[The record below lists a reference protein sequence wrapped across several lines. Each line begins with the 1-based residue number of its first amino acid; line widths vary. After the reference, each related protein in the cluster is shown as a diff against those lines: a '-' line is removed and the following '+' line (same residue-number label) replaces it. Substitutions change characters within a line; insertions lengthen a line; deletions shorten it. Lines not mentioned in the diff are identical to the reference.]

1 MPTTRTGLQR
11 QGGERTLAANE
22 QQSRLALAAANQGLY
37 DLEVQT
43 GRMRVSDTYARMLGY
58 DPADFTI
65 SEARWVALLHPDDRD
80 QAVALYRAYLEGRLV
95 EYRSE
100 YRLRT
105 ADGGW
110 KWLLSLGGI
119 VERAAD
125 GRPLR
130 MCGTHTDI
138 TREKLNQT
146 YIRWLTRL
154 YATLSQTGQT
164 MVLARSRAELLREV
178 CRIAVEQGDPRMAW
192 IGLIDAA
199 NGRVSPAA
207 CFGEGVDSLER
218 LTPGADAGPVAEQEL
233 IEQALRSGEPVIVND
248 LATDPRAAS
257 WREALRDDGFA
268 ALAVLPIREAGA
280 LAGTLNL
287 YSGKAN
293 FFNGELV
300 ALLQRLAL
308 DVSAA
313 LDRFRLE
320 TERQRAERLLRESS
334 ERLQHLSWRLL
345 SVQEEERRALARELH
360 DDVGQQLAAL
370 KLNLGVLGRDPSDPA
385 NQRRHLDCL
394 EITDHILEQIRDAAR
409 NLRPSVLDDMG
420 LPAALHWYARRQAE
434 RAGCEIVVEDRCP
447 PLPAE
452 IETAAFRIVQEAVNN
467 AIRHGGARR
476 ITIVATVD
484 DRRLSLAV
492 RDDGSGFDPKGQVGG
507 QGAGMGLSS
516 MRERAELMG
525 GRFTLGSQ
533 PGAGTTVEV
542 TIPLPETE

>member
-1 MPTTRTGLQR
+1 MHTTRTRFQR
-11 QGGERTLAANE
+11 HGRERTLAVNE
-22 QQSRLALAAANQGLY
+22 QSGLALTAANQGLY

-58 DPADFTI
+58 DPAGFTI

-80 QAVALYRAYLEGRLV
+80 QAVALYRAYLEGQLA

-105 ADGGW
+105 ADGSW

-119 VERAAD
+119 VERATD

-138 TREKLNQT
+138 TREKLDQT
-146 YIRWLTRL
+146 YIRWLARL

-178 CRIAVEQGDPRMAW
+178 CCIAVEQGDPRMAW

-199 NGRVSPAA
+199 NGWVSPAA
-207 CFGEGVDSLER
+207 CFGKGVASLER
-218 LTPGADAGPVAEQEL
+218 LTPGGPVAEQEL
-233 IEQALRSGEPVIVND
+233 IEQALRTGEPVIVND
-248 LATDPRAAS
+248 LATDPRTAS
-257 WREALRDDGFA
+257 WRAVLQSDGFV

-280 LAGTLNL
+280 LAGTINL

-320 TERQRAERLLRESS
+320 TERQCVERLLRESS

-385 NQRRHLDCL
+385 NQRRLLDCL
-394 EITDHILEQIRDAAR
+394 EIADHTLEQIRDAAR

-434 RAGCEIVVEDRCP
+434 RAGCEIVVQDRCP

-467 AIRHGGARR
+467 AIRHGDARR
-476 ITIVATVD
+476 ITIVATVG

-492 RDDGSGFDPKGQVGG
+492 RDDGSGFDPKAKAGG
-507 QGAGMGLSS
+507 QGASMGLSS
-516 MRERAELMG
+516 MRERAELVG
-525 GRFTLGSQ
+525 GRFALSSQ

-542 TIPLPETE
+542 TIPLPETA